1 MNPFNILDSG
11 EIRDPIFTKEILEK
25 LTPAQNQMLEQGRLL
40 INPITGDTIVPIRV
54 SQNQIAR
61 IIVNIF

>member
-1 MNPFNILDSG
+1 MFGLLS
-11 EIRDPIFTKEILEK
+11 EAEVQDPLITQKILES
-25 LTPAQNQMLEQGRLL
+25 LTEAQNQMLNEGRLL

-61 IIVNIF
+61 IVVNIF

>member
-1 MNPFNILDSG
+1 MYGFLSDGDVIK
-11 EIRDPIFTKEILEK
+11 DPIFTKEILEK
-25 LTPAQNQMLEQGRLL
+25 LTPAQNKMLEQGRLL
-40 INPITGDTIVPIRV
+40 INPITGDTIVPIRE

>member
-1 MNPFNILDSG
+1 MYSFLSDG
-11 EIRDPIFTKEILEK
+11 ELKDPIFTKEILDK
-25 LTPAQNQMLEQGRLL
+25 LTPIQNQQLNEGKLL

-54 SQNQIAR
+54 SQNGIAK

>member
-1 MNPFNILDSG
+1 MFGLIS
-11 EIRDPIFTKEILEK
+11 EAEVQDPLITKKILES
-25 LTPAQNQMLEQGRLL
+25 LTAVQNQMLSEGRLL

-61 IIVNIF
+61 IVINIF

>member
-1 MNPFNILDSG
+1 MFGLLS
-11 EIRDPIFTKEILEK
+11 EAEVQDPLITKKILES
-25 LTPAQNQMLEQGRLL
+25 LTEAQNKMLNDGRLL

-61 IIVNIF
+61 IVINIF

>member
-1 MNPFNILDSG
+1 MFGLLS
-11 EIRDPIFTKEILEK
+11 EAEVQDPLITKKILES
-25 LTPAQNQMLEQGRLL
+25 LTAAQNQMLNEGKLL

-61 IIVNIF
+61 IVVNIF

>member
-1 MNPFNILDSG
+1 MFGLLS
-11 EIRDPIFTKEILEK
+11 ETEVQDPLITKKILES
-25 LTPAQNQMLEQGRLL
+25 LTAAQNKMLNDGRLL

-61 IIVNIF
+61 IVINIF

>member
-1 MNPFNILDSG
+1 MFGLLS
-11 EIRDPIFTKEILEK
+11 ESEVQDPLITKRILES
-25 LTPAQNQMLEQGRLL
+25 LTAAQNKMLNDGRLL

-61 IIVNIF
+61 IVINIY

>member
-1 MNPFNILDSG
+1 MFSILS
-11 EIRDPIFTKEILEK
+11 ESEVQDPLITKKILESLTKE
-25 LTPAQNQMLEQGRLL
+25 QNQMLNEGRLL

-61 IIVNIF
+61 IVVNIF

>member
-1 MNPFNILDSG
+1 MYSFLSDG
-11 EIRDPIFTKEILEK
+11 ELKDPIFTKEILER
-25 LTPAQNQMLEQGRLL
+25 LTPAQNQILEQGKLL

>member
-1 MNPFNILDSG
+1 MFGLLS
-11 EIRDPIFTKEILEK
+11 EAEVQDPLITKKILEA
-25 LTPAQNQMLEQGRLL
+25 LTEAQNKMLNEGRLL

-61 IIVNIF
+61 IVINIF

>member
-1 MNPFNILDSG
+1 MFGLLS
-11 EIRDPIFTKEILEK
+11 EAEVQDPLITQKILES
-25 LTPAQNQMLEQGRLL
+25 LSAAQNQMLNEGKLL

-61 IIVNIF
+61 IVINIF

>member
-1 MNPFNILDSG
+1 MYGFLSDGDVIK
-11 EIRDPIFTKEILEK
+11 DPIFTKEILEK
-25 LTPAQNQMLEQGRLL
+25 LTPAQNKMLEQGRLL

-61 IIVNIF
+61 IIINIF

>member
-1 MNPFNILDSG
+1 MFGLLSEAEVQDPLITKKILDS
-11 EIRDPIFTKEILEK
+11 
-25 LTPAQNQMLEQGRLL
+25 LTEAQNKMLNDGRLL

-61 IIVNIF
+61 IVINIF

>member
-1 MNPFNILDSG
+1 MFGLLS
-11 EIRDPIFTKEILEK
+11 EAEVQDPLITQKILES
-25 LTPAQNQMLEQGRLL
+25 LSAAQNEMLNEGKLL

-61 IIVNIF
+61 IVINIF